1 MVRPPAGEEAS
12 TTECTGARNRRAER
26 RRKGVA
32 ASEEKS
38 KHPRGEGNNSPL
50 SSRKYSHPTRY
61 TARKIKKKREITRTS
76 KTEPVG
82 QPYYVNLSLDF
93 FRLATNGGTRR
104 PNTEPAF
111 VLVNPAEGDG
121 GRSFEPR
128 PVGRLQEHRNQQ

>member
-50 SSRKYSHPTRY
+50 SSRDVQSSN
-61 TARKIKKKREITRTS
+61 KIHSAKNKKEERDYE
-76 KTEPVG
+76 
-82 QPYYVNLSLDF
+82 N
-93 FRLATNGGTRR
+93 
-104 PNTEPAF
+104 
-111 VLVNPAEGDG
+111 
-121 GRSFEPR
+121 FE
-128 PVGRLQEHRNQQ
+128 N

>member
-50 SSRKYSHPTRY
+50 SSSTQYSVQSSNKIHSAKNKKEELGRRSRNNTR
-61 TARKIKKKREITRTS
+61 E
-76 KTEPVG
+76 E
-82 QPYYVNLSLDF
+82 NLSLDF
-93 FRLATNGGTRR
+93 
-104 PNTEPAF
+104 
-111 VLVNPAEGDG
+111 
-121 GRSFEPR
+121 
-128 PVGRLQEHRNQQ
+128 

>member
-82 QPYYVNLSLDF
+82 QPYVNLSLDF